1 MKHHLPLNM
10 LSVHRCW
17 LPRDP
22 LFAAP
27 RSPTTFPSVC
37 FCLSWMPA
45 FVTGGRQ
52 VCWLWP
58 GLVQQRTLATPI
70 LSGWDHLRRVV
81 QDAGCSNCRRV
92 ERSNSLWGETA
103 TAQLQAVAG
112 INASVKDSCH
122 QGRFTRAR
130 ETCGCFPPETVGRI
144 RGRVKVQ
151 FRRPPRSPSP
161 NHNRFSLCLR
171 ALSREDYQ
179 DERRVSVSLWA
190 AYLLSTCICKR
201 DDEGSGLGFK
211 SCLRAKLFDHS
222 FCRQEFSVFQFFFP
236 FSLILPHFVQ
246 ELSSDL
252 KKPTNNTDVWE
263 WERESITICSPPES
277 LCLICLR
284 WSSGVFFCFVFGN
297 TLAYRSLK
305 QK

>member
-22 LFAAP
+22 LFAALH
-27 RSPTTFPSVC
+27 SPTTFPSVC

-103 TAQLQAVAG
+103 TAQLQAVAD
-112 INASVKDSCH
+112 INASEKDSCH
-122 QGRFTRAR
+122 QGRFTRAS
-130 ETCGCFPPETVGRI
+130 ETCGCFPPETVGQI

-151 FRRPPRSPSP
+151 LYRPPRSPSP

-171 ALSREDYQ
+171 ALSRDDYQ
-179 DERRVSVSLWA
+179 HEGVYLWVCEQHTCCPRASASEMTNVLDLGSNLVSGQNFLITVLA
-190 AYLLSTCICKR
+190 VRNFLC
-201 DDEGSGLGFK
+201 
-211 SCLRAKLFDHS
+211 
-222 FCRQEFSVFQFFFP
+222 FSVFLSFFAYSTP
-236 FSLILPHFVQ
+236 FCPRIV
-246 ELSSDL
+246 LSS
-252 KKPTNNTDVWE
+252 KKPTNSTDVS
-263 WERESITICSPPES
+263 ERE
-277 LCLICLR
+277 
-284 WSSGVFFCFVFGN
+284 N
-297 TLAYRSLK
+297 
-305 QK
+305 Q